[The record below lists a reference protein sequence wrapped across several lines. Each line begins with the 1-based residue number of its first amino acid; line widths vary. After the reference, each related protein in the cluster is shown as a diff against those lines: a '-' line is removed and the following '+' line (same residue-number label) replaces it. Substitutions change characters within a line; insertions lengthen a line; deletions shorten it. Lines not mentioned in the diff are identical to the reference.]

1 MHKFQCVERSLGTE
15 KSCYND
21 NDRDFKDKLTIT
33 SLRIQLP
40 KDRVSVAMLVYGRH
54 GVELKKMKNVPSIEM
69 IKLAFRLSFPSLLPK
84 SAKLEK

>member
-40 KDRVSVAMLVYGRH
+40 IHRVSVAILVCGRH

-69 IKLAFRLSFPSLLPK
+69 IKFAFRLSFPSLLPK

>member
-15 KSCYND
+15 KYCYND

-33 SLRIQLP
+33 SLRI
-40 KDRVSVAMLVYGRH
+40 DRDSVAMLVCGRYR
-54 GVELKKMKNVPSIEM
+54 VELKMKNVPLIEM

>member
-33 SLRIQLP
+33 SLRKQLSI
-40 KDRVSVAMLVYGRH
+40 DCVSVAILVCGRH
-54 GVELKKMKNVPSIEM
+54 GVELKKVKNVPSIEM
-69 IKLAFRLSFPSLLPK
+69 IKFAFRLSFPPLLPK